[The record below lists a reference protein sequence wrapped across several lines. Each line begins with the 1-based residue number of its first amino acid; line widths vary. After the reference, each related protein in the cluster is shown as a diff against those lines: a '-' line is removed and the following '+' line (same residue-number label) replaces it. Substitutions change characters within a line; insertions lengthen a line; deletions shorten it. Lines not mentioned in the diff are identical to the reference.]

1 MADPK
6 RVAVLMGGW
15 SAEREVSLT
24 SGRACAKALGEAG
37 YDTVAIDVRRDLA
50 ALAAALDPRPDVA
63 FNALHGPGGE
73 DGMIQGVLEMLAIP
87 YTHSGILASALAMH
101 KPTAKTVMAAAGL
114 PVPGGRTLSLDDLA
128 AGHPLEP
135 PYIVKP
141 IDEGSSVGVQF
152 VWPGDNRPAIAPETW
167 PFGSEVMVEPYIAGR
182 ELTVAVMG
190 ERALAVT
197 EIRPREG
204 FYSYE
209 AKYTDGR
216 ADHIVPADLPD
227 PVTEACLD
235 MALRA
240 HRALGC
246 TGVSRADFRWDD
258 ARPGTEGLFLLE
270 VNTQPGMTPLS
281 LVPEQAA
288 HRGIDFP
295 TLCSWMVENAA
306 CHA

>member
-1 MADPK
+1 MAERK

-24 SGRACAKALGEAG
+24 SGQACVRALAEAG
-37 YDTVAIDVRRDLA
+37 YDAVAIDVRRDLP
-50 ALAAALDPRPDVA
+50 ALLADLEPRPDVV

-73 DGMIQGVLEMLAIP
+73 DGMIQGVLEILNLP

-101 KPTAKTVMAAAGL
+101 KPTAKTVMAAAGVR
-114 PVPGGRTLSLDDLA
+114 VPPGRTLPLADLA
-128 AGHPLEP
+128 EGHPLEP

-141 IDEGSSVGVQF
+141 VDEGSSIGVHF
-152 VWPGDNRPAIAPETW
+152 VWPGDNRPPIDPDW
-167 PFGSEVMVEPYIAGR
+167 PFGSEVLAEPYIPGR

-190 ERALAVT
+190 DRALAVT

-216 ADHIVPADLPD
+216 ADHIVPAELPD
-227 PVTEACLD
+227 AVTEACLD
-235 MALRA
+235 MALAA

-258 ARPGTEGLFLLE
+258 GRPGLEGLFLLE

-295 TLCSWMVENAA
+295 TLCSWMVENAS